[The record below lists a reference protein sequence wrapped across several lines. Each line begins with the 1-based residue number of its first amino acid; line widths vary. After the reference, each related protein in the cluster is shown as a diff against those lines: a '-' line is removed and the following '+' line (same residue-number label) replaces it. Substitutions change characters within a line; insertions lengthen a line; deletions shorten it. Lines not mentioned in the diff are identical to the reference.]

1 MASFGAAAK
10 LLTGR
15 VAIVTGASSGLGR
28 AMALAFTQQGA
39 SVVCADR
46 SLRPGMIGQLA
57 THEMIEQQGGH
68 ARYVETDVA
77 DELSVQALVAEAA
90 SQYGRLDMCVCGRVS
105 TFQPTD
111 PPFRMVNNA
120 GIAPEAKNPKPVWE
134 ISPTDFDAVYRVN
147 VRGVFL
153 GCKYGGAQMLK
164 QEKLPG
170 SSKSGSIINMG
181 SILGVLGKSGTAS
194 YAATKGAVI
203 AMTRAMAMD
212 FASHQIH
219 CNSILPGFTRTP
231 MIAAVT
237 DNVEIEQGMAQ
248 AHPLGRLGEPDE
260 IANAAVFLASDLSKG
275 VTGLNMNVDGGLHS
289 RLSM

>member
-46 SLRPGMIGQLA
+46 SPRPSTIDRLS

-68 ARYVETDVA
+68 ARYIETDVA

-90 SQYGRLDMCVCGRVS
+90 SQYGRLDI
-105 TFQPTD
+105 
-111 PPFRMVNNA
+111 MVNNA
-120 GIAPEAKNPKPVWE
+120 GIAPEAKDPKPVWE

-170 SSKSGSIINMG
+170 SSKTGSIINMG

-237 DNVEIEQGMAQ
+237 DNVEVEQGMAQ

-260 IANAAVFLASDLSKG
+260 IANAAIFLASDLSKG
-275 VTGLNMNVDGGLHS
+275 ITGLNMSVDGGLHS

>member
-46 SLRPGMIGQLA
+46 SPRPGTIDQLA

-90 SQYGRLDMCVCGRVS
+90 SQYGRLDI
-105 TFQPTD
+105 
-111 PPFRMVNNA
+111 MVNNA
-120 GIAPEAKNPKPVWE
+120 GIAPEARNPKPVWE

-153 GCKYGGAQMLK
+153 GCKYGGAQMLN

-170 SSKSGSIINMG
+170 SLKSGSIINIG

-212 FASHQIH
+212 FAPHQIH

-237 DNVEIEQGMAQ
+237 DNVENEQGMAQ

-275 VTGLNMNVDGGLHS
+275 ITGLNMNVDGGLHS

>member
-1 MASFGAAAK
+1 MASFGAATK

-28 AMALAFTQQGA
+28 TMALAFTQQGA

-46 SLRPGMIGQLA
+46 SPRPSTIDRLS

-90 SQYGRLDMCVCGRVS
+90 SQYGRLDI
-105 TFQPTD
+105 
-111 PPFRMVNNA
+111 MVNNA

-212 FASHQIH
+212 FAPHQIH

-231 MIAAVT
+231 MIASVT
-237 DNVEIEQGMAQ
+237 DNVEAEQGMAQ

-260 IANAAVFLASDLSKG
+260 IANAAIFLASDLSKG
-275 VTGLNMNVDGGLHS
+275 ITGLNMNVDGGLHS

>member
-46 SLRPGMIGQLA
+46 SPRPSTTDRLS

-68 ARYVETDVA
+68 ARYIETDVA

-90 SQYGRLDMCVCGRVS
+90 SQYGRLDI
-105 TFQPTD
+105 
-111 PPFRMVNNA
+111 MVNNA

-212 FASHQIH
+212 FVPHQIH

-275 VTGLNMNVDGGLHS
+275 ITGLNMSVDGGLHS

>member
-46 SLRPGMIGQLA
+46 SPRPSTIDRLS

-68 ARYVETDVA
+68 ALYVETDVA

-90 SQYGRLDMCVCGRVS
+90 SQYGRLDI
-105 TFQPTD
+105 
-111 PPFRMVNNA
+111 MVNNA
-120 GIAPEAKNPKPVWE
+120 GIAPEAKTPKPVWE
-134 ISPTDFDAVYRVN
+134 ISPTDFDAVNRVN

-170 SSKSGSIINMG
+170 SFRSGSIINMG

-212 FASHQIH
+212 FAPHQIH
-219 CNSILPGFTRTP
+219 CNAILPGFTRTP

-237 DNVEIEQGMAQ
+237 DNVEAEQGMAQ

-260 IANAAVFLASDLSKG
+260 IANAAIFLASDLSRG
-275 VTGLNMNVDGGLHS
+275 ITGLNMNVDGGLHS

>member
-46 SLRPGMIGQLA
+46 SPRPSTIDQLS

-68 ARYVETDVA
+68 AQYVETDVA

-90 SQYGRLDMCVCGRVS
+90 SQYGRLDI
-105 TFQPTD
+105 
-111 PPFRMVNNA
+111 MVNNA

-134 ISPTDFDAVYRVN
+134 IRPNDFDAVYRVN

-153 GCKYGGAQMLK
+153 GCKYGGAQMLN

-170 SSKSGSIINMG
+170 SFKSGSIINMG

-212 FASHQIH
+212 FAPHQIH

-231 MIAAVT
+231 MIVAVM